1 MIASNLLPITQP
13 SIQTRRIIGLFA
25 LAFLA
30 LAITPSG
37 SHPHSSAL
45 AQNPSIESS
54 SPSND
59 EKNSTV
65 AFESKIKPF
74 LQTYCNECHNESQR
88 ESGIRLDNLDPSIP
102 DSTIPLWNALR
113 KQVADKQMPPEDS
126 PQPTDSQREFFL
138 TWADQALHIAKTR
151 PQPKNGAMR
160 RLTVNQYSQTL
171 KQLLNIDSNLTDIL
185 PPDGISRDGFTN
197 QADVLQMTPLQL
209 DTFFDIAK
217 KALQSAIVNTNE
229 PPRIEAFRMD
239 FGKGI
244 HPNPSNESLILG
256 ANNHLLP
263 NGDFIVHELDISKPF
278 PFEPWQM
285 QKSFRFIEGYQGN
298 DTVRG
303 WKDFSGIHHSVFA
316 CMRGTEGYPQGKAYE
331 LFPNGLALRPAIPS
345 PEIFG
350 ESSTYGPHANFKISL
365 RELPDRGPFQVR
377 VKASKAHDALL
388 CGHLFS
394 YSPLDSFPAISLDPI
409 PDQPKASNSS
419 GTIQTTVEQPG
430 IYAVEVY
437 PTVPQ
442 KLANSP
448 SFENLEQE
456 LLGYWPMENAND
468 DGLFPKSTSL
478 SEKLLTGSAN
488 LQPSPFGKSLNLENG
503 DGAFALPHYDAL
515 NVGTSDFTISAWINP
530 TRLTQSGIVCL
541 GGYGYTQ
548 GWLLDMPDDRGTLRL
563 ETAKANQQHNGT
575 IQSPPGTLRKDRWQ
589 HVCAVIRRAP
599 ESSELFVNGYR
610 VATGTIES
618 ADLANP
624 NASLHIGRIQN
635 GQHFHGQIDEVRLYR
650 RPLTPAEVLALVE
663 PGSQFADP
671 PSLDNT
677 NKELTL
683 HITPA
688 NLPEIAIS
696 GQLQT
701 PCFAILRL
709 PKGPIKITSLYNGK
723 LPIEKILLR
732 HLDPINTPNPND
744 PSTAQPPNIEQR
756 INPDQTTKSSLYRNQ
771 LLEAFSRFEKR
782 SPKLGVHIGLRRDCG
797 STMSQVAQPINVTE
811 ESPTEF
817 IFDGYIENFPSPDVE
832 PNNVNYLAGIR
843 EIGVR
848 HEFTDGRDTPRLV
861 IHSIEFEGPY
871 FEQWPPKPHRQIFA
885 DRDLKESD
893 EHYANRILSD
903 FARRAFRR
911 PLSQNESNTIFNF
924 WKEQFATSKELQPS
938 IEEALCFV
946 LTSPQFLYISEASQ
960 SSDGE
965 PLDDWE
971 LASKLS
977 YFLWNAPP
985 DQELI
990 DLAQSGT
997 LRANLDAQIDRL
1009 IASPNSFAFAET
1021 FVSQWLGLNKLETVE
1036 VDRKKFPHL
1045 TKEAKQALRLEPIH
1059 SFWRLLRENRPIREL
1074 ISSDSIVVNEPVA
1087 SYYGLS
1093 GLTESGFD
1101 FQPVEHQTPGLGG
1114 ILSQAALMIGLSDG
1128 REANPVKRGAWFAR
1142 KIIDSPP
1149 EDPPPN
1155 VPKLEDLTELSLREK
1170 LERHRNV
1177 QGCAN
1182 CHAGI
1187 DPWGLPFEAFDAS
1200 GRFDPQSRDASST
1213 LPNGTQVQDFIAFR
1227 SYLLNEQLDQVA
1239 QSVTKH
1245 LATYACGRRLSYNET
1260 GFIRENIKQL
1270 HDSDYRLKDL
1280 IRWIIHSKLFDEK

>member
-1 MIASNLLPITQP
+1 MIASYPSPIAQHQ
-13 SIQTRRIIGLFA
+13 IQTRKVIGLIA
-25 LAFLA
+25 LVFLA
-30 LAITPSG
+30 LTLTPG
-37 SHPHSSAL
+37 NLPPHSYAL
-45 AQNPSIESS
+45 AQNPKPEAF

-59 EKNSTV
+59 ETNSTD
-65 AFESKIKPF
+65 AFEAKVKPF
-74 LQTYCNECHNESQR
+74 LQTYCNECHNESVR

-102 DSTIPLWNALR
+102 DFAIPFWNALR
-113 KQVADKQMPPEDS
+113 KQVADKKMPPEES
-126 PQPTDSQREFFL
+126 PQPTESQRESFL
-138 TWADQALHIAKTR
+138 SWADQALHIAKTR

-160 RLTVNQYSQTL
+160 RLTVSQYSQTL
-171 KQLLNIDSNLTDIL
+171 KQLLHIDSNLTDIL

-209 DTFFDIAK
+209 DTFFEIAQ
-217 KALQSAIVNTNE
+217 KALQSAIINPNE

-239 FGKGI
+239 FGKEI

-256 ANNHLLP
+256 ANNLLLP
-263 NGDFIVHELDISKPF
+263 NRDFIVHELDISKPF
-278 PFEPWQM
+278 PFEPWRM

-316 CMRGTEGYPQGKAYE
+316 CMRGTEGYPHGKAYE
-331 LFPNGLALRPAIPS
+331 LFPSGLALRPAIPS

-388 CGHLFS
+388 CGHLFP
-394 YSPLDSFPAISLDPI
+394 YSSLDNFTAITLDPI
-409 PDQPKASNSS
+409 PNPSTPSQVSNLSTAVQA
-419 GTIQTTVEQPG
+419 TIEEPG

-437 PTVPQ
+437 PTEPQ
-442 KLANSP
+442 KLAKSP
-448 SFENLEQE
+448 SSENLEQD

-468 DGLFPKSTSL
+468 DGLLPKSTTL
-478 SEKLLTGSAN
+478 SERLLTGSAN
-488 LQPSPFGKSLNLENG
+488 LQPSPFGNSLNLEKG
-503 DGAFALPHYDAL
+503 DGAFAIPHHDAL
-515 NVGTSDFTISAWINP
+515 NVGSSDFTISAWINP
-530 TRLTQSGIVCL
+530 KRLTQSGIVCL

-548 GWLLDMPDDRGTLRL
+548 GWLFDMPDDRGTLRI

-589 HVCAVIRRAP
+589 HVCAVVRRAP
-599 ESSELFVNGYR
+599 ATSELFVNGYR
-610 VATGTIES
+610 VATGSIEA

-624 NASLHIGRIQN
+624 NTSLHIGRIQN

-650 RPLTPAEVLALVE
+650 RPLNPAEILALVE

-683 HITPA
+683 HITPE
-688 NLPEIAIS
+688 NLPEIALS
-696 GQLQT
+696 GQLNN

-709 PKGPIKITSLYNGK
+709 PKGSVKLSSVYNGK
-723 LPIEKILLR
+723 FPVDRILLR
-732 HLDPINTPNPND
+732 QLDPVKTPESN
-744 PSTAQPPNIEQR
+744 
-756 INPDQTTKSSLYRNQ
+756 LYRTQ
-771 LLEAFSRFEKR
+771 LLEAFARFEKR
-782 SPKLGVHIGLRRDCG
+782 FPKLGVHIGLRRDCG

-817 IFDGYIENFPSPDVE
+817 LFDGYIENFPSPDVE

-871 FEQWPPKPHRQIFA
+871 YQQWPPKPHRQIFA
-885 DRDLKESD
+885 DRNPEETD
-893 EHYANRILSD
+893 EHYANRILLD

-911 PLSQNESNTIFNF
+911 PLSPEESKSIFNF
-924 WKEQFATSKELQPS
+924 WQEQFATAKELQPS
-938 IEEALCFV
+938 LQEALCFV

-960 SSDGE
+960 SPDGE

-990 DLAQSGT
+990 DLAHAGT
-997 LRANLDAQIDRL
+997 LRENLDTQIDRL
-1009 IASPNSFAFAET
+1009 IASQRSFAFAET

-1059 SFWRLLRENRPIREL
+1059 SFWHLLRENRPIREL

-1093 GLTESGFD
+1093 EHTESGFD
-1101 FQPVEHQTPGLGG
+1101 FQPIEHNTPGLGG

-1149 EDPPPN
+1149 DDPPPN
-1155 VPKLEDLTELSLREK
+1155 VPKLEDLTELSLRDK

-1213 LPNGTQVQDFIAFR
+1213 LPNGTNVQDFIAFR
-1227 SYLLNEQLDQVA
+1227 SYLLTEQIDQVA
-1239 QSVTKH
+1239 QSITKH

-1270 HDSDYRLKDL
+1270 NDSDYRLKDL
-1280 IRWIIHSKLFDEK
+1280 VRWIIHSKLFDEK

>member
-1 MIASNLLPITQP
+1 MNSTYPSPTTQHHIKTRHVIGLLP
-13 SIQTRRIIGLFA
+13 LV
-25 LAFLA
+25 FLA
-30 LAITPSG
+30 LTLTPANLR
-37 SHPHSSAL
+37 PHSYAL
-45 AQNPSIESS
+45 AQTPKPDAVA
-54 SPSND
+54 PSND
-59 EKNSTV
+59 EKNSSD
-65 AFESKIKPF
+65 AFEAKVKPF
-74 LQTYCNECHNESQR
+74 LQTYCNECHNESVR
-88 ESGIRLDNLDPSIP
+88 ESGVRLDNLDPSIP
-102 DSTIPLWNALR
+102 DLAIPFWNALR
-113 KQVADKQMPPEDS
+113 KQVADKKMPPEDS
-126 PQPTDSQREFFL
+126 LQPPESQRDSFL
-138 TWADQALHIAKTR
+138 SWTDQALHIAKTR

-160 RLTVNQYSQTL
+160 RLTVSQYSQTL

-209 DTFFDIAK
+209 DTFFEIAQ
-217 KALQSAIVNTNE
+217 KALQSAIVNPNE

-239 FGKGI
+239 FGKNI
-244 HPNPSNESLILG
+244 HPNPSNESLVLG
-256 ANNHLLP
+256 ANNLLLP
-263 NGDFIVHELDISKPF
+263 NSDFIVHELDISKPF
-278 PFEPWQM
+278 PFEPWRM

-316 CMRGTEGYPQGKAYE
+316 CMRGTEGYPHGKAYE
-331 LFPNGLALRPAIPS
+331 LFPSGLALRPAIPS

-388 CGHLFS
+388 CGHLFP
-394 YSPLDSFPAISLDPI
+394 YSSLDNYPAITLDPI
-409 PDQPKASNSS
+409 LNPPTPSLVSS
-419 GTIQTTVEQPG
+419 LSTAAQATIEEPG

-437 PTVPQ
+437 PTEPQ
-442 KLANSP
+442 KLAKAP
-448 SFENLEQE
+448 SFENLEQD
-456 LLGYWPMENAND
+456 LLGYWPMENAKD
-468 DGLFPKSTSL
+468 DGLFPQSTSL
-478 SEKLLTGSAN
+478 SERLLTDSAN
-488 LQPSPFGKSLNLENG
+488 LQTSPFGNSLNLEKG
-503 DGAFALPHYDAL
+503 DGAFALPHHDAL
-515 NVGTSDFTISAWINP
+515 NVGSSDFTISAWINP
-530 TRLTQSGIVCL
+530 KRLTQSGIVCL

-548 GWLLDMPDDRGTLRL
+548 GWLLDMPDDRGTLRI
-563 ETAKANQQHNGT
+563 ETAKSNQQHNGT

-589 HVCAVIRRAP
+589 HVCAVVRRAP
-599 ESSELFVNGYR
+599 ETSELFVNGYR
-610 VATGTIES
+610 VATGSIEA
-618 ADLANP
+618 ADLSNP
-624 NASLHIGRIQN
+624 NTSLHIGRIQY

-650 RPLTPAEVLALVE
+650 RPLNPAEILALVE
-663 PGSQFADP
+663 PGAQFADP

-683 HITPA
+683 LITPQ
-688 NLPEIAIS
+688 NLPEIALS
-696 GQLQT
+696 GQLNN

-709 PKGPIKITSLYNGK
+709 PEGPVKFSSVYNGK
-723 LPIEKILLR
+723 LPVDRILLR
-732 HLDPINTPNPND
+732 QLDPVKAPESN
-744 PSTAQPPNIEQR
+744 
-756 INPDQTTKSSLYRNQ
+756 LYRTQ
-771 LLEAFSRFEKR
+771 LIEAFARFEKR
-782 SPKLGVHIGLRRDCG
+782 FPKLGVHIGLRRDCG
-797 STMSQVAQPINVTE
+797 STMSQVGEPINVTE

-817 IFDGYIENFPSPDVE
+817 LFNGYIENFPSPDVE

-871 FEQWPPKPHRQIFA
+871 YQQWPPKPHRQIFA
-885 DRDLKESD
+885 DRNPEETD
-893 EHYANRILSD
+893 EHYANRILAD

-911 PLSQNESNTIFNF
+911 PLSPEESKTIFNF

-938 IEEALCFV
+938 LQEALCFV

-960 SSDGE
+960 SPDGE

-990 DLAQSGT
+990 DLAESGT
-997 LRANLDAQIDRL
+997 LRENLDAQIDRL
-1009 IASPNSFAFAET
+1009 IASQKSFAFADI

-1059 SFWRLLRENRPIREL
+1059 SFWHLLRENRPIREL

-1093 GLTESGFD
+1093 QRTESGFD
-1101 FQPVEHQTPGLGG
+1101 FQPIEHNTPGLGG

-1149 EDPPPN
+1149 DDPPPN

-1213 LPNGTQVQDFIAFR
+1213 LPNGTNVQDFIAFR
-1227 SYLLNEQLDQVA
+1227 SYLLTEQIDQVA
-1239 QSVTKH
+1239 QSITKH
-1245 LATYACGRRLSYNET
+1245 LATYACGRRLSYNEA

-1270 HDSDYRLKDL
+1270 NDSDYRLKDL
-1280 IRWIIHSKLFDEK
+1280 VRWIIHSKLFDEK